1 MTALT
6 QQIEISAWID
16 PAEIPAL
23 AQSGVRTI
31 INNRPDHEQPGQSL
45 AAEAR
50 RVAAAHGVA
59 YYHIPVTVDGITE
72 ADIAAFHAALVA
84 HEAKYGETGGAKILA
99 HCRSGARAVN
109 LWALAR
115 MRCDHADPAGIAAIA
130 RAGQFD
136 LGIANAWLARHPR
149 D

>member
-31 INNRPDHEQPGQSL
+31 INNRPDHEQPGQAL
-45 AAEAR
+45 AVEAQ

-84 HEAKYGETGGAKILA
+84 HEAKYGEAASAKILA

-115 MRCDHADPAGIAAIA
+115 IHGDRADPASIAAIA
-130 RAGQFD
+130 QAGRFD
-136 LGIANAWLARHPR
+136 LGMANAWLARHSS